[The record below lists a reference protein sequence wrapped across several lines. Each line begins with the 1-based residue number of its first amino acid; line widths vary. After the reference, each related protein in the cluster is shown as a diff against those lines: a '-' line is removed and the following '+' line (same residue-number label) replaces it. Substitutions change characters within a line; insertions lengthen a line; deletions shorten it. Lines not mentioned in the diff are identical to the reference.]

1 MKLLNGKEVAAA
13 IEHMVQTNLNRL
25 KQDTH
30 RTPTLAV
37 VEVGHD
43 PASQVYI
50 RQKRLACERVGI
62 RFIEK
67 VFEETISEAELLA
80 EILKLNQDPTV
91 HGILVQLPLPR
102 HLNADF
108 LLQQISPKKD
118 VDGFHQI
125 NVGALHLGREGFLPC
140 TAAGILSL
148 LDYYDIPLTGLNA
161 VVVGRSQTVGQPIAK
176 LLLER
181 DCTVTLCHSKT
192 KQLAEQ
198 TRRADLLIVAAG
210 RKHLIDDT
218 MIKPGAIVIDVGIHR
233 DEKGKLTGDVHFDR
247 VKDLVSMIT
256 PVPGGVGPLTVASLL
271 VNVYTAFVKN
281 G

>member
-271 VNVYTAFVKN
+271 VNVYAAFVKN

>member
-218 MIKPGAIVIDVGIHR
+218 MIKPGAMVIDVGIHR
-233 DEKGKLTGDVHFDR
+233 DEKGKLTGDVHFNR

>member
-37 VEVGHD
+37 IEVGHD

-271 VNVYTAFVKN
+271 VNVYAAFVKN

>member
-218 MIKPGAIVIDVGIHR
+218 MIKPGAMVIDVGIHR

>member
-218 MIKPGAIVIDVGIHR
+218 MIKPGAMVIDVGIHR
-233 DEKGKLTGDVHFDR
+233 DEKGKLTGDVQFDR